1 MSAGGHRPQGVNH
14 PPSDYF
20 AASCENLHQ
29 FGASHRNMFEV
40 NDFSNIGNMGVVT
53 LAAPDENGDR
63 AFVSRRA
70 LTQDELAAAWME
82 HHARGLAS

>member
-1 MSAGGHRPQGVNH
+1 
-14 PPSDYF
+14 
-20 AASCENLHQ
+20 
-29 FGASHRNMFEV
+29 MFEV